1 MRKTSI
7 IILTYNNLSLTK
19 DCIESIFKY
28 TEKDSYEII
37 VVDNASTDDT
47 VAYLKEQKDIKT
59 IFNSENVGFPKGCNM
74 GIQLA
79 SKDNDILLLNNDTI
93 VTTNWLKNLKICLES
108 DEKIGVVGA
117 ISNNNDNLQG
127 CDFTYDNF
135 EDMQI
140 LAAKNNISD
149 PKKWERKVCL
159 IGYCMLIKRSILDQ
173 LGGLDEKYSPGYIED
188 NDLSL
193 RIINLGYDLMLC
205 HDAFIH
211 HYLGTAFR
219 KDQEKFNQL
228 ILKNRAYFEQK
239 WKFKVF
245 AFDKTK
251 CFSTFMTSN
260 AQKIL
265 DYHCEIGAS
274 SLHIQYL
281 FPTAKVVGIE
291 KDPEKAKIA
300 CKYVPVFSSL
310 EKVKDQTFDTIF
322 IGDVLETEDKPLW
335 FLYDLRKFLTE
346 DGQIIGEIKNLSSID
361 NLKLLINETW
371 YYTNFQ
377 KQNYFTKKD
386 LIQMFESLG
395 FKKTAIYSYKKELT
409 KEEKELLEKM
419 NKPDLEADVY
429 YYAFCFKK

>member
-28 TEKDSYEII
+28 TEKDSYETI

-47 VAYLKEQKDIKT
+47 VAYLKEQKNIKT

-108 DEKIGVVGA
+108 DEKIGAVGA

-159 IGYCMLIKRSILDQ
+159 IGYCMLIKRSVLDQ

-239 WKFKVF
+239 WKFEVF
-245 AFDKTK
+245 TFDKTK
-251 CFSTFMTSN
+251 CFSTFMTSD

-310 EKVKDQTFDTIF
+310 EEVKDQTFDTIF
-322 IGDVLETEDKPLW
+322 IGDALETEDKPLW

>member
-19 DCIESIFKY
+19 GCIESIFKY
-28 TEKDSYEII
+28 TGKDSYEII

-108 DEKIGVVGA
+108 DEKIGAVGA

-159 IGYCMLIKRSILDQ
+159 IGYCMLIKRSVLDQ

-310 EKVKDQTFDTIF
+310 EEVKDQTFDTIF
-322 IGDVLETEDKPLW
+322 IGDALETEDKPLW

>member
-19 DCIESIFKY
+19 GCIESIFKY

-108 DEKIGVVGA
+108 DEKIGAVGA

-159 IGYCMLIKRSILDQ
+159 IGYCMLIKRSVLDQ

-310 EKVKDQTFDTIF
+310 EEVKDQTFDTIF
-322 IGDVLETEDKPLW
+322 IGDALETEDKPLW

>member
-19 DCIESIFKY
+19 KCIESIFKY
-28 TEKDSYEII
+28 TEKDTYEII

-47 VAYLKEQKDIKT
+47 VSYLKEQKNIKT
-59 IFNSENVGFPKGCNM
+59 VFNSENVGFPRGCNI

-93 VTTNWLKNLKICLES
+93 VTTNGLKNLKICLES
-108 DEKIGVVGA
+108 DEKIGAVGA

-127 CDFTYDNF
+127 CDFSYNNF
-135 EDMQI
+135 DEMQI
-140 LAAKNNISD
+140 LAEKNNVSD

-159 IGYCMLIKRSILDQ
+159 IGFCLLIKGAVLEK
-173 LGGLDEKYSPGYIED
+173 LGGLDENYSPGYIED

-193 RIINLGYDLMLC
+193 RIIDLGYDLVLC

-239 WKFKVF
+239 WKFDVF
-245 AFDKTK
+245 TFDKTK
-251 CFSTFMTSN
+251 YLSTFLASN
-260 AQKIL
+260 AQHIL
-265 DYHCEIGAS
+265 DYNCEIGAS
-274 SLHIQYL
+274 SLHIKYS
-281 FPTAKVVGIE
+281 FEKANVIGIE
-291 KDPEKAKIA
+291 KNEEKAKIA
-300 CKYVPVFSSL
+300 CKYIPVVSSL
-310 EKVKDQTFDTIF
+310 DKLKNQKFDTIF
-322 IGDVLETEDKPLW
+322 IGNALETEDNPLW
-335 FLYDLRKFLTE
+335 FLYDLKKILTE
-346 DGQIIGEIKNLSSID
+346 NGKIIGEVKNLSFID
-361 NLKLLINETW
+361 NLKLLIDETW

-386 LIQMFESLG
+386 LLKLFESLG
-395 FKKTAIYSYKKELT
+395 FKKQTIHSYKRELIE
-409 KEEKELLEKM
+409 EEKELLNRL
-419 NKPDLEADVY
+419 NKPDLEADTY
-429 YYAFCFKK
+429 YYAFCFVK

>member
-47 VAYLKEQKDIKT
+47 VAYLKEQKNIKT

-108 DEKIGVVGA
+108 DEKIGAVGA

-281 FPTAKVVGIE
+281 FPTVKVVGIE

-300 CKYVPVFSSL
+300 CKYVHVFSSL
-310 EKVKDQTFDTIF
+310 EEVKDQTFDTIF
-322 IGDVLETEDKPLW
+322 IGDALETEDKPLW

>member
-47 VAYLKEQKDIKT
+47 VAYLKEQKNIKT

-108 DEKIGVVGA
+108 DEKIGAVGA

-159 IGYCMLIKRSILDQ
+159 IGYCMLIKRSVLDQ

-239 WKFKVF
+239 WKFEVF

-251 CFSTFMTSN
+251 CFSTFMISN

-274 SLHIQYL
+274 FLHIQYL
-281 FPTAKVVGIE
+281 FPTAKVIGIE
-291 KDPEKAKIA
+291 KDSEKAKIS
-300 CKYVPVFSSL
+300 CKYGPVFSSL
-310 EKVKDQTFDTIF
+310 EEVKNQKFDTIF
-322 IGDVLETEDKPLW
+322 IGDALETEDKPLW

-409 KEEKELLEKM
+409 KEEKDLLEKM

>member
-1 MRKTSI
+1 M
-7 IILTYNNLSLTK
+7 
-19 DCIESIFKY
+19 
-28 TEKDSYEII
+28 
-37 VVDNASTDDT
+37 
-47 VAYLKEQKDIKT
+47 
-59 IFNSENVGFPKGCNM
+59 
-74 GIQLA
+74 
-79 SKDNDILLLNNDTI
+79 
-93 VTTNWLKNLKICLES
+93 
-108 DEKIGVVGA
+108 GA

-251 CFSTFMTSN
+251 CFSTFMISN

-274 SLHIQYL
+274 FLHIQYL
-281 FPTAKVVGIE
+281 FPTAKVIGIE
-291 KDPEKAKIA
+291 IDSEKAKIA
-300 CKYVPVFSSL
+300 CKYGPVFSSL
-310 EKVKDQTFDTIF
+310 EEVKNQKFDTIF
-322 IGDVLETEDKPLW
+322 IGDALETEDKPLW

>member
-19 DCIESIFKY
+19 GCIESIFKY

-108 DEKIGVVGA
+108 DEKIGAVGA

-159 IGYCMLIKRSILDQ
+159 IGYCMLIKRSVLDQ

-310 EKVKDQTFDTIF
+310 EEVKDQTFDTIF
-322 IGDVLETEDKPLW
+322 IGDALETEDKPLW
-335 FLYDLRKFLTE
+335 FLHDLRKFLTE

-377 KQNYFTKKD
+377 KQNYFTKKN

-395 FKKTAIYSYKKELT
+395 FKKNAIYSYKKELT

-419 NKPDLEADVY
+419 NKLDLEADVY

>member
-108 DEKIGVVGA
+108 DEKIGAVGA

-159 IGYCMLIKRSILDQ
+159 IGYCMLIKRSVLDQ
-173 LGGLDEKYSPGYIED
+173 LGGLDEKYSLGYIED

-310 EKVKDQTFDTIF
+310 EEVKDQTFDTIF
-322 IGDVLETEDKPLW
+322 IGDALETEDKPLW

-371 YYTNFQ
+371 YYINFQ